1 MKQLI
6 LLLLT
11 TFIVSSCG
19 DQENRPNR
27 WKKKSSEPTIKAD
40 TKDKEENDD
49 DEPAITFSKFQGFT
63 VGNGVRV
70 RAEDRANSE
79 KVAELDN
86 GTLLTI
92 VGETERKVLSQKT
105 ECDRNGY
112 PWFNVVSSE
121 GHKGWIYGKYVYKLA
136 KKSSKGVNGYI
147 GTTYKFDEEPFIF
160 GVGKDQ
166 SLPVSDD
173 VGLTGCND
181 YLMPFFYKEGE
192 GKVYPILAKKREN
205 TAYQLASHS
214 NNYWLL
220 EESEGRVDS
229 INRVLPILYGVRMG
243 FNVSYQ
249 EGSGS
254 GEIDVMRRNKR
265 FYAQIKSYKHQDEP
279 Q

>member
-6 LLLLT
+6 LILSMI
-11 TFIVSSCG
+11 FIISSCG

-27 WKKKSSEPTIKAD
+27 WKKKSNDPIIEAD
-40 TKDKEENDD
+40 SKKDDEEENE
-49 DEPAITFSKFQGFT
+49 EPAITFSKFHGFT

-70 RAEDRANSE
+70 REEDRANSA
-79 KVAELDN
+79 KVAELEN

-92 VGETERKVLSQKT
+92 VGETERKTLSTKT

-112 PWFNVVSSE
+112 PWFNVVTSV

-166 SLPVSDD
+166 SMPVADD

-192 GKVYPILAKKREN
+192 GKIYPILAKKREN
-205 TAYQLASHS
+205 VAYQLANHS

-220 EESEGRVDS
+220 EESDGRSDN
-229 INRVLPILYGVRMG
+229 INRVLPILYGVRMS

-265 FYAQIKSYKHQDEP
+265 FYAQIKNYKHQDEP
-279 Q
+279 E